1 MEEKIITDKIKI
13 CDMPQNK
20 RILITSINALL
31 GHQLFE
37 LMRNDHLC
45 IEDKEK

>member
-31 GHQLFE
+31 GH
-37 LMRNDHLC
+37 
-45 IEDKEK
+45 